1 MSIRTLIRVV
11 SLAIGLVL
19 ASPLAW
25 SAAGPLPLLVGLGLL
40 GLTLAYLALLAGG
53 GNLTRWHLRYQ
64 LEAGDEPG
72 RLEEILRFLA
82 EKTGHF
88 VVEAS
93 ARGLF
98 LELPAA
104 FDRYVEAQLP
114 QALPEVRLS
123 KDDHDHESRAGG
135 SFFFS
140 VGAPNSDLLRWATE
154 AEGRQMRLH
163 IHQGP
168 YATLTVWTD
177 GVRPPGRWMRLRMPQ
192 GLWQHLPVWDE
203 LSAGVRLSSLF
214 PPTGDGAVYSS
225 RSRLLQLTPPDGY
238 TPDATGRTLGLSTA
252 GRLLTLGYD
261 VPLFT
266 VGAPSSFLVRQ
277 ALDDL
282 EAGRTAV
289 VVSPY
294 RRILEQIER
303 GAGDVPI
310 YWLEPQNSR
319 RSAHLAIAT
328 GTEAVL
334 RSTDEWGAINIET
347 TVQVVQTFLAEL
359 GIGVDLPAV
368 GAFTRRLVHALANSA
383 RQAGLDLSFTD
394 LYVVSQGTQAL
405 RAFLVEVQDLA
416 GDSAEEL
423 LAHLDDDAGYV
434 QAVTILSAIRT
445 ALKPLGTG
453 PLHALCRPPFLNIS
467 QALGENCLL
476 LVPMTNADFP
486 EHDRLLSAMLDLTLS
501 RVLAVGGG
509 LNLQGVAPLAVALH
523 LHDPHLYRVDHG
535 QRWLDVSRQDP
546 RLSLLLD
553 VQDPGLY
560 SQVQEEG
567 EEGEVIFRCSEALA
581 SALIGDWNLPASIA
595 DLTELPTGTAI
606 TRLPGMVVTLK
617 GKEE

>member
-11 SLAIGLVL
+11 SLASGLVL

-114 QALPEVRLS
+114 RALPEVRLS

-140 VGAPNSDLLRWATE
+140 IGAPNSDLLRWATE

-319 RSAHLAIAT
+319 RSAHLAIAS
-328 GTEAVL
+328 A
-334 RSTDEWGAINIET
+334 DEWDAVDEET
-347 TVQVVQTFLAEL
+347 IVQVAQAFLAEL
-359 GIGVDLPAV
+359 GIGVDLPVV
-368 GAFTRRLVHALANSA
+368 GDFTRRLLHALAA
-383 RQAGLDLSFTD
+383 FACQTGQDLAFTD
-394 LYVVSQGTQAL
+394 LYAVSQSTQAL
-405 RAFLVEVQDLA
+405 RAFLVEGQKLVGESGQDL
-416 GDSAEEL
+416 
-423 LAHLDDDAGYV
+423 LARLDDEAGYV

-453 PLHALCRPPFLNIS
+453 PLHALCQGPFLNAS
-467 QALGENCLL
+467 QALREDCLL

-501 RVLAVGGG
+501 RVLASADD
-509 LNLQGVAPLAVALH
+509 LNLALH
-523 LHDPHLYRVDHG
+523 LHDPHLYHSDRG
-535 QRWLDVSRQDP
+535 QRWIDTARQDP
-546 RLSLLLD
+546 CLSLLLD
-553 VQDPGLY
+553 VHDPDLY
-560 SQVQEEG
+560 GQVQEEG
-567 EEGEVIFRCSEALA
+567 GEGEVIFRCSEALA
-581 SALIGDWNLPASIA
+581 SALIGDWDLPASIA

-606 TRLPGMVVTLK
+606 ARLPGMVVTLK